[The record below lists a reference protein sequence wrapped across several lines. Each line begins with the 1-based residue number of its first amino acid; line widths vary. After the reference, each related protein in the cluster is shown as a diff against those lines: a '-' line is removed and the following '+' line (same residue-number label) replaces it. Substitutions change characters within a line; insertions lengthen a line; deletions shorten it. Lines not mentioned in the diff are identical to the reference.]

1 LNKVQYIEQSYSNHI
16 IFEKGDET
24 MKFARYQDT
33 AGGAPKSAVLREQT
47 LHEIEGDLF
56 AGWSYTGSTVPLSE
70 VSLLAPLKPNSVIG
84 VGANYIPQGGVKPE
98 QLPDIP
104 VFFYKPLSS
113 VIGTGE
119 PIVIPSGVDEVK
131 FESELAVVIG
141 RTARNVSEQDALDYV
156 FGYTVAN
163 DVTAPQFFHP
173 NGHWM
178 VGKSFDSFTPLG
190 PYVET
195 ELNLDEIRIQALHNG
210 KLKQDSGLDLII
222 LNVPFLI
229 SYLSR
234 VMTLQPGDVIL
245 SGSPAGAEFMKA
257 GDEIDCIIDEIGVL
271 HNPVKSV

>member
-1 LNKVQYIEQSYSNHI
+1 
-16 IFEKGDET
+16 
-24 MKFARYQDT
+24 MKFARYRENNS
-33 AGGAPKSAVLREQT
+33 GLIKSAVLKEQA

-56 AGWSYTGSTVPLSE
+56 GGWTYTGPSVPLKD
-70 VSLLAPLKPNSVIG
+70 VTLLPPLEPRSVIG
-84 VGANYIPQGGVKPE
+84 VGANYIAPGGTKPE

-104 VFFYKPLSS
+104 VLFFKPLSS
-113 VIGTGE
+113 VIGTDE
-119 PIVIPSGVDEVK
+119 PIVIPAGIEEVK

-141 RTARNVSEQDALDYV
+141 KAARHVSEQDALDYV
-156 FGYTVAN
+156 FGYTIAN

-190 PYVET
+190 PYLET
-195 ELNLDEIRIQALHNG
+195 EINLDTVRVQAAHNG

-222 LNVPFLI
+222 LTVPFLI

-271 HNPVKSV
+271 HNPVVVE